1 MANEKFTA
9 LPTVVSSAMADIICA
24 VSGGTSSQE
33 TLGQVFTLMLANLVL
48 NHAGDPNGLVA
59 GSVYQLLWDTT
70 NTNLWTCTTS
80 GNAATAVWSVA
91 SGFAT
96 PVTLAKGG
104 TSAALTASNGGIF
117 YSTATAGAILAGTA
131 TAGKMLQSGA
141 TAAPTWS
148 TPTYPSTS
156 GTSGKIL
163 ISDGTNYIASTS
175 LWANTVGTAGKIL
188 RSDGTTNTYT
198 TATFPDTA
206 STSGNVLVSDGTN
219 WSSSATTSITSLGAQ
234 AIALNMNSHLINN
247 VTDPVSAQDAATMAY
262 VLATAQG
269 RIFKDPVV
277 AATTATFSA
286 TYVNGGSLGVGA
298 TLTGTVMAAF
308 APDGVT
314 LAVGDRVLFKNQASS
329 LQNGIYTTTTLG
341 TGAVLPVFTRATDMD
356 LAAEFKGATTFVI
369 GGTVN
374 AGRTY
379 TETAT
384 VVTVGTDPVTFS
396 LTGDAAGSTTIV
408 TQTFAAN
415 GTYTPTTGMVS
426 CIVEI
431 VGGGGSGGGVTGGT
445 AGQCTAAAGGGGGGY
460 CRKLYTSTLIGATA
474 AVVIGA
480 GGAAATSGA
489 NNGNNGGN
497 STFTPAGAGVVLT
510 ASGGALGAGMA
521 KSASAQTVAGG
532 VPGTGT
538 NGDVNISGSR
548 GGNSATQAAGVL
560 AIPGQGGG
568 SFFSPPSASNVVT
581 TSVGYTGSIA
591 SSYGGGSAGAADIA
605 SADRASTA
613 GFDGICVIT
622 ELVSV

>member
-431 VGGGGSGGGVTGGT
+431 VGGGGG
-445 AGQCTAAAGGGGGGY
+445 AGGCADSANAGTGSSGSGGGY
-460 CRKLYTSTLIGATA
+460 CRKSYSAAEIGATA

-480 GGAAATSGA
+480 VANGGAAGN
-489 NNGNNGGN
+489 NNGTAGNN
-497 STFTPAGAGVVLT
+497 STFTPAGAGAILT
-510 ASGGALGAGMA
+510 ASGGGAG
-521 KSASAQTVAGG
+521 KGGSNSATNSFTASPADAA
-532 VPGTGT
+532 GTGT
-538 NGDVNISGSR
+538 NGDMNISGQKGSN
-548 GGNSATQAAGVL
+548 GQAFTTTVLCGLSGASHLGSSVVTSAAG
-560 AIPGQGGG
+560 GGPYNG
-568 SFFSPPSASNVVT
+568 TNGGT
-581 TSVGYTGSIA
+581 
-591 SSYGGGSAGAADIA
+591 YGVGGSAGFSVSSSGNA
-605 SADRASTA
+605 SGGTGSA
-613 GFDGICVIT
+613 GFCIIT